1 MIELVPMNE
10 KELADY
16 IKTSV
21 QNYANEKVKSGNWD
35 RSDAIERSKKEFD
48 KLLPDGLNTRG
59 QYLFTVKDR
68 TANKNVGMIWVGIR
82 DYGDEVSGAWIWD
95 FLINDEERR
104 KGYGTETLS
113 ALERVLVNL
122 GQKRVSLH
130 VFGHNG
136 AAIDL
141 YKKVG
146 YEVTN
151 IVMSKDLKLNQNTQ
165 RMEENKDK
173 K

>member
-35 RSDAIERSKKEFD
+35 QSDALEKAKKEFD
-48 KLLPDGLNTRG
+48 KLLPDGLNTPG
-59 QYLFTVKDR
+59 QYLFTVKDK
-68 TANKNVGMIWVGIR
+68 TANKNVGMIWVGVR
-82 DYGDEVSGAWIWD
+82 DQGDEISGAWIWD

-113 ALERVLVNL
+113 ALENVLVTL

-130 VFGHNG
+130 VFGHNE
-136 AAIDL
+136 AAIGL
-141 YKKVG
+141 YRKVG
-146 YEVTN
+146 YKVTN
-151 IVMSKDLKLNQNTQ
+151 IVMSKDLELNQDTQ
-165 RMEENKDK
+165 EMEEKKDK